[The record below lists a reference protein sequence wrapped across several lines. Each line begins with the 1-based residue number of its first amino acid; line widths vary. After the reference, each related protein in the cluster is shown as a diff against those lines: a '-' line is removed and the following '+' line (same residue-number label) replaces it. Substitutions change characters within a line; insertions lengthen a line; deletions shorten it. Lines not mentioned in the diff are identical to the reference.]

1 MTLTTPLGPDRSIVN
16 SHEDNLSAFL
26 RRVVADACSRRARA
40 NAERLRACAAE
51 DIGPLGDSSPSL
63 A

>member
-1 MTLTTPLGPDRSIVN
+1 MSLATPLDPDRSIAN
-16 SHEDNLSAFL
+16 NHEDLSAFL